1 MTAIGPVTLW
11 CLPNAGA
18 GAAAY
23 AGWRRAAPAGL
34 TIRPLELPGRGTR
47 IGQPLCESFDA
58 LCDLLEQEVRQQ
70 RLLARSNHR
79 HALFGHSMGALLAYE
94 LAHRW
99 QMQGHPPCALLVSGC
114 PAPRLRDPNRFTGP
128 LDDAALMDHLRALDG
143 TPPALLEHEEMMAL
157 TLPVLRAD
165 FRVCAS
171 YRHRERPLLRCP
183 LHAFGGR
190 GDRSVGGAVAGWGHE
205 TAAAFTLDW
214 YDGGH
219 FFLREHTASMLARI
233 GTQLGVSAEP
243 ATMSADSAANTIVE
257 AGTW

>member
-18 GAAAY
+18 GAGAY
-23 AGWRRAAPAGL
+23 SGWRRAAPPGL
-34 TIRPLELPGRGTR
+34 TIRPVELPGRGTR
-47 IGQPLCESFDA
+47 IAEPLCESFDA
-58 LCDLLEQEVRQQ
+58 LCDQLARELCRQ
-70 RLLARSNHR
+70 RLPAESQRCR

-99 QMQGHPPCALLVSGC
+99 QAQGEAPCALLVSGC
-114 PAPRLRDPNRFTGP
+114 PAPRQRDPDRFAGP

-143 TPPALLEHEEMMAL
+143 TPPELLEHEELMAL

-190 GDRSVGGAVAGWGHE
+190 SDRSVGGAIAGWAHE
-205 TAAAFTLDW
+205 TKGAFTLDW

-233 GTQLGVSAEP
+233 GSQLGVSA
-243 ATMSADSAANTIVE
+243 AAAETVE
-257 AGTW
+257 ASAC

>member
-1 MTAIGPVTLW
+1 MMTTGPVTLW

-18 GAAAY
+18 SAAAY

-34 TIRPLELPGRGTR
+34 AIRPIELPGRGTR

-58 LCDLLEQEVRQQ
+58 LCDQLAHELRRQ
-70 RLLARSNHR
+70 RLLDGSPGDR
-79 HALFGHSMGALLAYE
+79 HALFGHSMGALIAYE
-94 LAHRW
+94 LTHRW
-99 QMQGHPPCALLVSGC
+99 QAEGEPACALLASGC
-114 PAPRLRDPNRFTGP
+114 PAPRLRDPDRFAGS
-128 LDDAALMDHLRALDG
+128 LDDATLMDHLRALDG
-143 TPPALLEHEEMMAL
+143 TPAELLEHEEMMAL

-190 GDRSVGGAVAGWGHE
+190 ADRSVGGAIAGWGHE
-205 TAAAFTLDW
+205 TEGVFTLDW

-219 FFLREHTASMLARI
+219 FFLREHTEPMLARI
-233 GTQLGVSAEP
+233 ASQLGVSA
-243 ATMSADSAANTIVE
+243 AAAETAE
-257 AGTW
+257 ASTC

>member
-1 MTAIGPVTLW
+1 MSTLGPVTLW

-23 AGWRRAAPAGL
+23 AEWRRAAPAGL
-34 TIRPLELPGRGTR
+34 TIRPVELPGRGTR

-58 LCDLLEQEVRQQ
+58 LCDRLEHELRQQ
-70 RLLARSNHR
+70 RLLAESARSR
-79 HALFGHSMGALLAYE
+79 HALFGHSMVALLAYE

-99 QMQGHPPCALLVSGC
+99 QAEGEPACALLVSGC
-114 PAPRLRDPNRFTGP
+114 PAPRLRDPDRFAGP
-128 LDDAALMDHLRALDG
+128 LDDAALMDHLRELDG
-143 TPPALLEHEEMMAL
+143 TPRELLEHEEMMAL

-190 GDRSVGGAVAGWGHE
+190 DDRSVGGAVAGWGHE
-205 TAAAFTLDW
+205 TEGVFTLDW

-219 FFLREHTASMLARI
+219 FFLREHTGSMLARI
-233 GTQLGVSAEP
+233 GTQLGVPVPAAAASDTLEVSAC
-243 ATMSADSAANTIVE
+243 
-257 AGTW
+257 

>member
-1 MTAIGPVTLW
+1 MTATGPVTLW

-34 TIRPLELPGRGTR
+34 TIRPIELPGRGTR

-58 LCDLLEQEVRQQ
+58 LCEQLAREVRQQ
-70 RLLARSNHR
+70 RLLAESLRCR

-99 QMQGHPPCALLVSGC
+99 QAEGEPACALLVSAC
-114 PAPRLRDPNRFTGP
+114 PAPRLRDPDRFAGP
-128 LDDAALMDHLRALDG
+128 LDDAALIAHLRALDG
-143 TPPALLEHEEMMAL
+143 TPPELLEHEELMAL

-165 FRVCAS
+165 FLVCAS

-190 GDRSVGGAVAGWGHE
+190 RDRSVGGAIAGWGHE
-205 TAAAFTLDW
+205 TEGTFTLDW

-233 GTQLGVSAEP
+233 GTQLGV
-243 ATMSADSAANTIVE
+243 AAVE
-257 AGTW
+257 AAGSEAVEVSAC